1 MISILDK
8 IVDFVAKIIKI
19 IVILCAIALVVVV
32 FTEVVLR
39 YVFSTSL
46 LWNDEGSRFLFVW
59 IVYFAMAYAV
69 YNKSHIRLDIISEKV
84 PVLVTPLKIL
94 TWCTTTMFFVIFFK
108 YSLDYTIA
116 NMGKL
121 APATNLPYVI
131 IYGVLPVS
139 AAMSLLFLFHRA
151 VHFIFDKP
159 FSDNAKEENS

>member
-19 IVILCAIALVVVV
+19 IVILCSIALVVVV

-59 IVYFAMAYAV
+59 IVYFATAYAV

-131 IYGVLPVS
+131 IYGVLTVS

-159 FSDNAKEENS
+159 SSDNAKEENS